1 MYKSVSRR
9 AAGYTCSAV
18 CQLWVPSTPATSQ
31 NSCENPINCG
41 GFPLHTPP
49 VISLRYHTRPW
60 RARPIK
66 TIKWLHWPQ
75 GQNVCQPNQ
84 PTPPWQTRVM
94 GANLKGPWSPST
106 TRGLGAPH
114 PARLVRPAL
123 SHMPRQS
130 PTGAR
135 LHSQAPPSVNST
147 GPSPPRRG
155 SAREYCRSSSKSLL
169 LQPRSLKRPLDKQ
182 TGASSYSTP
191 AE

>member
-1 MYKSVSRR
+1 MNNTQKVYPQEQLNPEDDGQKKHECDR
-9 AAGYTCSAV
+9 ASEAKTSTGKAV
-18 CQLWVPSTPATSQ
+18 PLSDDADNCAPA
-31 NSCENPINCG
+31 NGKALDADGN
-41 GFPLHTPP
+41 
-49 VISLRYHTRPW
+49 
-60 RARPIK
+60 
-66 TIKWLHWPQ
+66 Q
-75 GQNVCQPNQ
+75 GANL
-84 PTPPWQTRVM
+84 M

-130 PTGAR
+130 PTGTR